1 MSEQQAQQL
10 MQQMQMLENH
20 FSQLTQQ
27 ENSIISIIREANS
40 AIQSITETKEE
51 NESDN
56 LVPVGMGVYVKSKI
70 QSKDKV
76 VINIG
81 SGVAIEKDQ
90 NSALNWLES
99 RLKELEVALQNI
111 NMQRQ
116 QVAENLELGKQQ
128 MQSIMQKSQESQKS
142 YSNLQNPPESTK
154 SNIF

>member
-20 FSQLTQQ
+20 FAQLTQQ

-40 AIQSITETKEE
+40 AMQSITETIKE

-56 LVPVGMGVYVKSKI
+56 LVPIGMGVYVKSKI

-128 MQSIMQKSQESQKS
+128 MQSIMQKSQESQK
-142 YSNLQNPPESTK
+142 
-154 SNIF
+154 

>member
-40 AIQSITETKEE
+40 AMQSITETKEE

-56 LVPVGMGVYVKSKI
+56 LVPIGMGVYVKSKI

-128 MQSIMQKSQESQKS
+128 MQSIMQKSQESQK
-142 YSNLQNPPESTK
+142 
-154 SNIF
+154 

>member
-128 MQSIMQKSQESQKS
+128 MQSIMQKSQASQK
-142 YSNLQNPPESTK
+142 
-154 SNIF
+154 

>member
-10 MQQMQMLENH
+10 MQQIQMLENH
-20 FSQLTQQ
+20 FAQLTQQ

-40 AIQSITETKEE
+40 AMQSITETKEE

-56 LVPVGMGVYVKSKI
+56 LIPIGMGVYVKSKI

-128 MQSIMQKSQESQKS
+128 MQSIMQKSQESQK
-142 YSNLQNPPESTK
+142 
-154 SNIF
+154 

>member
-20 FSQLTQQ
+20 FAQLTQQ

-40 AIQSITETKEE
+40 AMQSITETKEE

-56 LVPVGMGVYVKSKI
+56 LVPIGMGVYVKSKI

-116 QVAENLELGKQQ
+116 QVAENMELGKQQ
-128 MQSIMQKSQESQKS
+128 MQSIMQKSQESQK
-142 YSNLQNPPESTK
+142 
-154 SNIF
+154 

>member
-1 MSEQQAQQL
+1 MSEEQAQQL

-20 FSQLTQQ
+20 FAQLSQQ
-27 ENSIISIIREANS
+27 ESSIINIIREANS
-40 AIQSITETKEE
+40 ALHSINETKTQD
-51 NESDN
+51 ESDG
-56 LVPVGMGVYVKSKI
+56 LVPIGMGVYVQSKI

-81 SGVAIEKDQ
+81 SGIAIEKDQ
-90 NSALNWLES
+90 NSAINWLES

-128 MQSIMQKSQESQKS
+128 MQSIMQKSQESQK
-142 YSNLQNPPESTK
+142 
-154 SNIF
+154 

>member
-128 MQSIMQKSQESQKS
+128 MQSIMQKSQESQK
-142 YSNLQNPPESTK
+142 
-154 SNIF
+154 